1 MPVTINKNLCPQ
13 NHPCPAVRICPV
25 EALSQQGFNAP
36 DIDADK
42 CLDCGKCTKL
52 CPMGALQNE

>member
-1 MPVTINKNLCPQ
+1 M
-13 NHPCPAVRICPV
+13 
-25 EALSQQGFNAP
+25 SQQGFNAP